1 MASPADRC
9 ENGRGVSRK
18 TMEDAAALVEG
29 VPDGLMLHEWAEQND
44 VGKTNSYTFIKIL
57 KAMGIEVKMVKRKGV
72 ARATAFLEGTSMDA
86 INHLLMQH
94 RQGKSLAQLE
104 AEHTS
109 ALVPAETATPAA
121 VEDQTTFNPSALLLR
136 MQAAEL
142 AINTGM
148 PLSKKEMAW
157 IIGVSDVSKIPAN
170 TRIRIGRTS
179 LQKWTLLAPADEN
192 LIHHG
197 NS

>member
-1 MASPADRC
+1 
-9 ENGRGVSRK
+9 
-18 TMEDAAALVEG
+18 MEDAVALVEG
-29 VPDGLMLHEWAEQND
+29 VPDGLMLSEWAEQND

-57 KAMGIEVKMVKRKGV
+57 KVMGIEVKMIKRKGV
-72 ARATAFLEGTSMDA
+72 ARASAFLEGTSMDA

-94 RQGKSLAQLE
+94 RDGKSLAQLE

-109 ALVPAETATPAA
+109 ALVPAEKATPAA
-121 VEDQTTFNPSALLLR
+121 VEDESNFDPSGLLLR

-157 IIGVSDVSKIPAN
+157 ILGVSDVSRIPAN

-179 LQKWTLLAPADEN
+179 LQKWTLLAPTAEN
-192 LIHHG
+192 LINMPVG
-197 NS
+197 

>member
-1 MASPADRC
+1 MNEA
-9 ENGRGVSRK
+9 V
-18 TMEDAAALVEG
+18 ALVDG
-29 VPDGLMLHEWAEQND
+29 VPDGLLLHEWAEQHD
-44 VGKTNSYTFIKIL
+44 VGKTTSYAFVKIL
-57 KAMGIEVKMVKRKGV
+57 KAMGIEVKMMKRKGV

-104 AEHTS
+104 ADHTS
-109 ALVPAETATPAA
+109 ALVPAQTATPAA
-121 VEDQTTFNPSALLLR
+121 MEDESTFDPSGLLDR

-157 IIGVSDVSKIPAN
+157 IIGVSDVSRIPAN

-179 LQKWTLLAPADEN
+179 LQKWTLLAPTAEN
-192 LIHHG
+192 LINMPAG
-197 NS
+197 

>member
-1 MASPADRC
+1 
-9 ENGRGVSRK
+9 
-18 TMEDAAALVEG
+18 MEDAAALVEG
-29 VPDGLMLHEWAEQND
+29 VPDGLMLSEWAEQND

-57 KAMGIEVKMVKRKGV
+57 KAMGIEVKMLKRKGV

-94 RQGKSLAQLE
+94 REGKSLAQLE

-109 ALVPAETATPAA
+109 ALVPAEAATPAA
-121 VEDQTTFNPSALLLR
+121 VEDESNFDPSGLLLR

-148 PLSKKEMAW
+148 PLSRKEVAW
-157 IIGVSDVSKIPAN
+157 IVGISDVSKIPAN

-179 LQKWTLLAPADEN
+179 LQKWTLLAPTAEN
-192 LIHHG
+192 LMHHG
-197 NS
+197 SS

>member
-1 MASPADRC
+1 
-9 ENGRGVSRK
+9 
-18 TMEDAAALVEG
+18 MEDPAALVEG
-29 VPDGLMLHEWAEQND
+29 VPDGLLLNEWAEQND

-57 KAMGIEVKMVKRKGV
+57 KAMGVEVKMLKRKGV

-104 AEHTS
+104 ADHTS

-121 VEDQTTFNPSALLLR
+121 VEDKSTFSPSGLLLR

-142 AINTGM
+142 AITTGM

-179 LQKWTLLAPADEN
+179 LQKWTLLAPTAEN

-197 NS
+197 SS